1 MLKFSRGQ
9 STSSSQSSQGSQ
21 PPWKSK
27 RPFGKSFL
35 NKERNL
41 FQHNFTS
48 TKNTFS
54 GDCTNPSVKRCAS
67 FGTKPFSKRENRNF
81 STLRKTVVFF
91 RKFENTEKQLTILE
105 WVSGLKIDFQEEPFQ
120 ERVTHQAQMSMQEFE
135 LISQEVEAML
145 TKENIHLV
153 HSKGSQFLSNL
164 FQVPKKDGS
173 TSLLS
178 I

>member
-27 RPFGKSFL
+27 SPVGKSFL

-41 FQHNFTS
+41 FQHSFTS

-54 GDCTNPSVKRCAS
+54 GDCANPSVKRCAS

-81 STLRKTVVFF
+81 SIFRKTVVFF
-91 RKFENTEKQLTILE
+91 RKFENTEKQLKNIRMGF
-105 WVSGLKIDFQEEPFQ
+105 WVENWLLGGTFTRKSYTPGSNVNARVRINQPRGRGNVDKGEHSPSSLKGE
-120 ERVTHQAQMSMQEFE
+120 S
-135 LISQEVEAML
+135 ISQ
-145 TKENIHLV
+145 
-153 HSKGSQFLSNL
+153 
-164 FQVPKKDGS
+164 
-173 TSLLS
+173 
-178 I
+178 

>member
-1 MLKFSRGQ
+1 MHL
-9 STSSSQSSQGSQ
+9 
-21 PPWKSK
+21 
-27 RPFGKSFL
+27 L
-35 NKERNL
+35 ELNL
-41 FQHNFTS
+41 FPKGKIGIFQLSGRLWYFLENLKIL
-48 TKNTFS
+48 KNNS
-54 GDCTNPSVKRCAS
+54 
-67 FGTKPFSKRENRNF
+67 
-81 STLRKTVVFF
+81 
-91 RKFENTEKQLTILE
+91 QILE